1 MPLLYTFKHFFR
13 SWKLFLALLLGIV
26 LASTFFAG
34 IDIKTNV
41 TAMQALDQQLK
52 NVYVDMEAYLYGLNS
67 TQMLAARDNV
77 LNLAG
82 VADAEIISR
91 SYSISA
97 RIFHDNS
104 SIDIIADVAA
114 ITNDSRVYGGWLNK
128 PAEKIGENETYIP
141 ENSAL
146 ASLAQIGDIIQ
157 LNFSTPYL
165 ESQLSVVMNQTVK
178 GFAQLDDA
186 ATTIAYGYR
195 YSIMPY
201 TTENSAAQIGPLLL
215 ISWEKTMQKIL
226 EAHFIYLPIQ
236 PSLLIY
242 LNREALIN
250 PWDITTSINNVEVVK
265 NSIVNAMSNVLDYSV
280 NVQDNLEGPLLN
292 FQYVST
298 NIRFQFT
305 LVSLPIFFVAWYMG
319 TTVASVSFNLRRR
332 EIGLLSTKGFS
343 RGQILR
349 MFLTETFL
357 IGYIGG
363 VLGIFLGFLL
373 NPLFTQFSTE
383 ALLNPQA
390 ISPYT
395 IVLTIAFGVILAF
408 LSTYSSAKAASQLP
422 TVDALREYLPM
433 ETEKLRKMRWPLLA
447 LILGTYKIAVF
458 ILGINMSDLLSRI
471 MFSSGN
477 FILTL
482 LIGIFFFVNL
492 MLDYIGPLLF
502 FWGFTKLFIQGS
514 LEFQQLVTRAAR
526 FLGDLGTLATKNV
539 RRNPARAAAIAFLIA
554 LIVGY
559 SVQVNGQLASEQDYV
574 VRKAYYQVGADIA
587 VNAVNVNEAPQILNS
602 IMANVSGSVQNST
615 TEYSFYTYSTAG
627 YYSMLIKAVE
637 PYSWL
642 KTAYYESDWFSG
654 TEVNAAFNDLTL
666 DKNTIILERSIAAAL
681 NLKIGQNIS
690 LAFGSASRN
699 LKVVGFFGSDLSQA
713 SGSSQYIA
721 VRYWSFVSR
730 DFYDEVSGDV
740 GSSAKI
746 LLKLKGGVNG
756 KSAADNIRNLN
767 LNINS
772 VESFAEA
779 LENAQTDIVT
789 MGTLDVE
796 RLGIVFAFLGAS
808 VGTALVSFVSM
819 KERSREA
826 AIMSVKG
833 LSYKQLAI
841 MFLTENLALV
851 TFSVVLGL
859 FVGFVAA
866 YGNISATNTAI
877 VELVRRRLV
886 FPLDTTLM
894 LTSCI
899 ALIFAATVLPILIML
914 RGYVTK
920 LERMVRLR

>member
-1 MPLLYTFKHFFR
+1 
-13 SWKLFLALLLGIV
+13 LALLLGIV

-41 TAMQALDQQLK
+41 TATQALDQQLK

-67 TQMLAARDNV
+67 TQMLAARDSV

-104 SIDIIADVAA
+104 PINITADVAA

-894 LTSCI
+894 LTSCL
-899 ALIFAATVLPILIML
+899 ALIFAATILPILIML
-914 RGYVTK
+914 RGYVTR